1 MGKHLIAVA
10 LVAGAALTTP
20 ALADTPSAAQAGVQ
34 LGKCIIKADR
44 GSAISMLKTLPLAG
58 GEVDWSS
65 VSLGAAA
72 SCRNAATPPVTVTAL
87 RGGIAQELFK
97 RDFVEY
103 GVQPQRAI
111 PDLAKFDLPV
121 EKNTMGVE
129 DPTKTLF
136 LTADC
141 VARSNP
147 QGTEKLIKAEPG
159 SEQEMKIF
167 ETLGPW
173 LSACQGG
180 ANRMTYGRTE
190 LRSAIVQ
197 AAYHVSQRYWAG
209 EMTYAGPAFRP
220 EGVR

>member
-1 MGKHLIAVA
+1 MGKL
-10 LVAGAALTTP
+10 LVATAFFAAAAFATS
-20 ALADTPSAAQAGVQ
+20 AQADTMSASKAGAQ
-34 LGKCIIKADR
+34 LGRCIVKADR

-58 GEVDWSS
+58 DQVDWSS
-65 VSLGAAA
+65 VSLGAAVG
-72 SCRNAATPPVTVTAL
+72 CRSADTGSVTVTAL
-87 RGGIAQELFK
+87 RGGIAQELFR

-111 PDLAKFDLPV
+111 YDLAKFDLPV

-159 SEQEMKIF
+159 SDQEMKIF
-167 ETLGPW
+167 ESLGPW
-173 LSACQGG
+173 LSACQG
-180 ANRMTYGRTE
+180 ANKMAYGRTD

-197 AAYHVSQRYWAG
+197 SAYHVSQRYWAG
-209 EMTYAGPAFRP
+209 DMTYAGPAFRP